1 MRESK
6 TLRTLILLDLE
17 SHPPAAAIDVVTVSV
32 DVVPGRIVQGSLLD
46 RALPA
51 PEQLATLTARLRALA
66 GESRVG
72 APAVL
77 NSHDE
82 RGAGMQTFSVTPSAS
97 LATPSSRSTRSLN
110 DSGSVSDRPGA
121 GSPQQPMPPA
131 TPRIVV
137 RRFRLPI
144 AVRVEVERGGPVRV
158 IPSSSAIPASRIVNR
173 AGPWHSSGRWWSI
186 DRTGWDRDEWD
197 VELANGGCYRLARD
211 RKSGSWEIEGEID

>member
-17 SHPPAAAIDVVTVSV
+17 SHPPSAGIDVVTVTV
-32 DVVPGRIVQGSLLD
+32 DVVPGRIVQGSLFD

-97 LATPSSRSTRSLN
+97 WAAASPTVPVRASSCG
-110 DSGSVSDRPGA
+110 DSGCQS
-121 GSPQQPMPPA
+121 PPA
-131 TPRIVV
+131 WKWSAAAPSRVIASSAAIPPVASSTAPVPGTARADGG
-137 RRFRLPI
+137 RPI
-144 AVRVEVERGGPVRV
+144 ARVG
-158 IPSSSAIPASRIVNR
+158 
-173 AGPWHSSGRWWSI
+173 
-186 DRTGWDRDEWD
+186 TGDEWD
-197 VELANGGCYRLARD
+197 VELANGGCYRLGA
-211 RKSGSWEIEGEID
+211 GSKERELGN